1 MVVVA
6 VAVGKLFGFED
17 VLVFFLETMKTRR
30 DETNNNM
37 IQRAQAG
44 VTPYPTNRRHRA
56 TNFITMFDTTL
67 LPWNAPVDGCNNMHC
82 YTSSKG
88 TFLYKPHSDIG
99 MVGRSAAGY
108 LAQRKRM

>member
-1 MVVVA
+1 MSR
-6 VAVGKLFGFED
+6 LSQ
-17 VLVFFLETMKTRR
+17 LVYTPTYSS
-30 DETNNNM
+30 T
-37 IQRAQAG
+37 AG
-44 VTPYPTNRRHRA
+44 VFANPTPYPAGRLHRA

-67 LPWNAPVDGCNNMHC
+67 LPYNVPVDGCNNTFC

-88 TFLYKPHSDIG
+88 TFIYKPHSDIG